1 MGTLIAPSI
10 LAGDFGN
17 LSGEVRRIAASGA
30 DRIHWDVMDGRFVP
44 AITFGAQAV
53 ADCRASAEI
62 DFDAHLMVADPAS
75 QVPLFLAAGAD
86 EIVIHVECDAV
97 GPTLSAIRAGGR
109 RAGLSLRPGTPLE
122 SLERYLPACD
132 AVLVMSVEPGRGGQA
147 FLPEALERIARLAA
161 WREEKNWTYAI
172 EVDGGVNLE
181 TGPGC
186 VRAGADLLVAGTAL
200 LGTPDLSAAVGSLRR
215 LCAAS

>member
-1 MGTLIAPSI
+1 MAE
-10 LAGDFGN
+10 
-17 LSGEVRRIAASGA
+17 EVRRIAAAGA

-53 ADCRASAEI
+53 ADCREETET
-62 DFDAHLMVADPAS
+62 DFDVHLMVADPAS

-86 EIVIHVECDAV
+86 EIVIHVECEAV

-109 RAGLSLRPGTPLE
+109 RAGISLRPGTPLE
-122 SLERYLPACD
+122 SLERVLPACD

-161 WREEKNWTYAI
+161 WREERSWNYII

-181 TGPGC
+181 TGPRC
-186 VRAGADLLVAGTAL
+186 VRAGADLLVSGTAL
-200 LGTPDLSAAVGSLRR
+200 LGAPDLAAALGSLRR
-215 LCAAS
+215 LCS